1 MFKVKRIRERSVVPV
16 PRSQLSTLEN
26 NSAFL
31 SQLNA
36 LRQPRNMRT
45 RRLAQAEEN
54 PELNKA
60 ARLAEVLK
68 DLLSTIT
75 SAKGKLHQHK
85 IR

>member
-1 MFKVKRIRERSVVPV
+1 MVAPV
-16 PRSQLSTLEN
+16 PRSQLPAIEN

-54 PELNKA
+54 PELNKT

-68 DLLSTIT
+68 DLCAAVT
-75 SAKGKLHQHK
+75 SAKGK
-85 IR
+85 